1 MRPYDTIKF
10 SGAKKTFEAMD
21 ASAVVDLGQQGGNE
35 KYAVDIT
42 AGAHGFLAGPTA
54 DDFTCVYILGTANY
68 DGLRRIHS
76 VPDINSIYV
85 YADYTAETLATGDT
99 LRTAYVSSYP
109 YEFLGFNL
117 HLNTACA
124 TAENLIIALDSAK
137 GSSFDVKLYTKAMNT
152 VQDIHY
158 MFPEPYPIDAN
169 DVIDLTWA
177 NANSRIWTIKFFVRS
192 RV

>member
-10 SGAKKTFEAMD
+10 SGAAKTYETIDAEAIVT
-21 ASAVVDLGQQGGNE
+21 AGQVGNDE
-35 KYAVDIT
+35 KYAVTIQAD
-42 AGAHGFLAGPTA
+42 GHGFLAGPTV
-54 DDFTCVYILGTANY
+54 DDFTCVYILNTTSY
-68 DGLRRIHS
+68 DGLRRIQS
-76 VPDINSIYV
+76 VATNSLVV
-85 YADYTAETLATGDT
+85 YAPFTAETPEATDT
-99 LRTAYVSSYP
+99 LRTAYASKYP

-158 MFPEPYPIDAN
+158 MFSEPYPIDAN